1 MQQGIETSLL
11 TTGEAAQRLGISRHT
26 LLRAV
31 ERGEI
36 TPALRTPG
44 GYLRF
49 LPATVEAYAHRLS
62 ATHAPHAPAAHAVHA
77 RHRGRDEAPPSRRL
91 CMDVDTTAPMDVDTT
106 APDETVRLL
115 LAAAPLPAWV
125 IDEQTLRFLAVN
137 AAATTAYGYT
147 CAEFLTLRLTD
158 IWPEQDGPP
167 LCDVLARSAAEPA
180 HTGLW
185 RLRRKDGAIVD
196 VAVTARRLRFA
207 GRPAVLVFAQDSRV
221 RRPLEEAQRRD
232 LPDAREAFLSA
243 AAHDLKTP
251 LASILGQTHL
261 AQMRVAGLGAAQG
274 APVAA
279 SLAKIDVAARRMVR
293 LVEAMGDVTH
303 VGLGGALDLDRQPTD
318 LDALVHAAVDGV
330 RGLSPHEIR
339 VEIAEAASALHGQVD
354 AGRMER
360 VVANLLDNAVKYAPD
375 GGPITVRLTRGHG
388 AAPEAV
394 IAVQDQGV
402 GIPEADLPHVFER
415 FRRGGNAV
423 GHFGGTGIGLASVR
437 GIVEQH
443 GGTVA
448 VESQEGVGSTLTVR
462 LPLDPP

>member
-1 MQQGIETSLL
+1 MQQGAEGSLL

-36 TPALRTPG
+36 TPSLRTPG

-49 LPATVEAYAHRLS
+49 FPDTVDAYAHRLS
-62 ATHAPHAPAAHAVHA
+62 ATHAPHAPVADTFHA
-77 RHRGRDEAPPSRRL
+77 RQRGRGEASPPQRL
-91 CMDVDTTAPMDVDTT
+91 CMDTGAA

-115 LAAAPLPAWV
+115 LAAAPLQAWV
-125 IDEQTLRFLAVN
+125 VDEQSLRFLAVN

-147 CAEFLTLRLTD
+147 RAEFLTLRLTD

-167 LCDVLARSAAEPA
+167 LCDVLARPAAPDDVA
-180 HTGLW
+180 AC
-185 RLRRKDGAIVD
+185 RLRRKDGTISE
-196 VAVTARRLRFA
+196 VAVSARRLRFA
-207 GRPAVLVFAQDSRV
+207 GRPAVLVFAQATDV
-221 RRPLEEAQRRD
+221 RRQLQEAQREVVQEDGLGRG
-232 LPDAREAFLSA
+232 REEFLSA

-251 LASILGQTHL
+251 LASILAQTQL
-261 AQMRVAGLGAAQG
+261 AQMRLAGLGAAQG
-274 APVAA
+274 TPVAA
-279 SLAKIDVAARRMVR
+279 SVAKIDVAARRMVR
-293 LVEAMGDVTH
+293 LIEEMLDVTR
-303 VGLGGALDLDRQPTD
+303 VGQGGVLDLDRQPTD
-318 LDALVHAAVDGV
+318 LDALVRAAVDGV

-339 VEIAEAASALHGQVD
+339 VEIAEAAAGLEGHID
-354 AGRMER
+354 AGRIER
-360 VVANLLDNAVKYAPD
+360 VVANLRDNAVKYAPD
-375 GGPITVRLTRGHG
+375 GGPIAVRLTREHG

-415 FRRGGNAV
+415 FRAGGNAV

-437 GIVEQH
+437 GIVEQP

>member
-1 MQQGIETSLL
+1 MQQGVEGSLL

-31 ERGEI
+31 ERSEI

-62 ATHAPHAPAAHAVHA
+62 SPHAPHAPDAHAIHA
-77 RHRGRDEAPPSRRL
+77 RHRGKDEASPPRRPA
-91 CMDVDTTAPMDVDTT
+91 MDTDTA

-125 IDEQTLRFLAVN
+125 VDEQTLRFLEVN
-137 AAATTAYGYT
+137 AAATTTYGYT
-147 CAEFLTLRLTD
+147 RAEFLTLRLTD
-158 IWPEQDGPP
+158 IGPEQDGPP
-167 LCDVLARSAAEPA
+167 LRDVLARPAAPDDA
-180 HTGLW
+180 AACQ
-185 RLRRKDGAIVD
+185 LRRKDGAIAD
-196 VAVTARRLRFA
+196 IAVTARRLRFA
-207 GRPAVLVFAQDSRV
+207 GRPAVLVFAQDSGA
-221 RRPLEEAQRRD
+221 RRPLEEAQCRD
-232 LPDAREAFLSA
+232 LADAREEFVST

-293 LVEAMGDVTH
+293 LVEAMADVTH

-339 VEIAEAASALHGQVD
+339 VEIAEAASALHGHVD
-354 AGRMER
+354 AARMER

-375 GGPITVRLTRGHG
+375 GGPITVRLTREHG

-448 VESQEGVGSTLTVR
+448 VESQEGVGSTFTVR

>member
-1 MQQGIETSLL
+1 MQQGVEGGLL

-36 TPALRTPG
+36 TPSLRTPG

-49 LPATVEAYAHRLS
+49 FPDTVDAYAHRLS
-62 ATHAPHAPAAHAVHA
+62 ATHAPHAPAANAFGA
-77 RHRGRDEAPPSRRL
+77 RQSGRDEASPPRRL
-91 CMDVDTTAPMDVDTT
+91 CIDTDTA

-125 IDEQTLRFLAVN
+125 VDEQTLRFLAVN

-147 CAEFLTLRLTD
+147 CTEFLTLRLTD

-167 LCDVLARSAAEPA
+167 LRDVLARPAAAPDDA
-180 HTGLW
+180 AVC
-185 RLRRKDGAIVD
+185 RLRRKDGTISE
-196 VAVTARRLRFA
+196 VAVSACRLRFA
-207 GRPAVLVFAQDSRV
+207 GRPAVLVFAQAAGV
-221 RRPLEEAQRRD
+221 RRPLEEAQCRD
-232 LPDAREAFLSA
+232 VEGAREAFLA
-243 AAHDLKTP
+243 TAAHDLKTP

-261 AQMRVAGLGAAQG
+261 AQMRVAGLGVAQG
-274 APVAA
+274 VPVAA

-318 LDALVHAAVDGV
+318 LDALVRAAVDGV
-330 RGLSPHEIR
+330 QGLSPHEIR
-339 VEIAEAASALHGQVD
+339 VEIAEAASALEGHVD

-360 VVANLLDNAVKYAPD
+360 VVANLLDNAAKYAPD
-375 GGPITVRLTRGHG
+375 GGPISVRLTREHG